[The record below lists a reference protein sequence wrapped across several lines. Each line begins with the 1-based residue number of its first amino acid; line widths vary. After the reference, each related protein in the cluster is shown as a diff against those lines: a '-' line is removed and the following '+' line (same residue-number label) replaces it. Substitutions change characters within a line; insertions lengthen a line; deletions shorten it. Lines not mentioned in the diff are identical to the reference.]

1 MTMKLVGLCVAV
13 LLAVTF
19 STNARAQTNEP
30 ADQAQD
36 QMQEQTAPGA
46 GDDQQDGMANEDAT
60 GEPIDPASP
69 EADGMGEPADG
80 MTGDTQT
87 GEAAAPEDAGPA
99 DMISDSSE
107 RSLSRADVEM
117 LDCDELW
124 IARNEIFDRNGYCF
138 RSARGQD
145 YFDNSDC
152 TSDSQ
157 DILSSLEW
165 ENVRLIQSVERDK
178 QCN

>member
-1 MTMKLVGLCVAV
+1 MKHIV
-13 LLAVTF
+13 LSTALMLAAMV
-19 STNARAQTNEP
+19 SGNAWAQTDEP
-30 ADQAQD
+30 AGIA
-36 QMQEQTAPGA
+36 QEQVAPDQEMQNGMMNEQAA
-46 GDDQQDGMANEDAT
+46 GEAM
-60 GEPIDPASP
+60 DPASP
-69 EADGMGEPADG
+69 EADAIRDPMEGSPETDMGEA
-80 MTGDTQT
+80 
-87 GEAAAPEDAGPA
+87 GEPEETGPA

-107 RSLSRADVEM
+107 RALSRADVDM
-117 LDCDELW
+117 LDCEELW

-165 ENVRLIQSVERDK
+165 ENVRLVQSIEREK

>member
-1 MTMKLVGLCVAV
+1 MKHIGLSAA
-13 LLAVTF
+13 LMLAVMV
-19 STNARAQTNEP
+19 SGNALAQTDEP
-30 ADQAQD
+30 AGSA
-36 QMQEQTAPGA
+36 QEQVTPDQDMQNGMMNDEAA
-46 GDDQQDGMANEDAT
+46 GEAM
-60 GEPIDPASP
+60 DPASP
-69 EADGMGEPADG
+69 EADAAGDPMEGSPETDMGEA
-80 MTGDTQT
+80 
-87 GEAAAPEDAGPA
+87 GEPEETGPA

-107 RSLSRADVEM
+107 RALSRADVEM
-117 LDCDELW
+117 LDCEELW

-145 YFDNSDC
+145 YFDNTDC

-165 ENVRLIQSVERDK
+165 ENVRLIQSVEREK

>member
-1 MTMKLVGLCVAV
+1 MTLKAACAAV
-13 LLAVTF
+13 ILAAAF
-19 STNARAQTNEP
+19 STNAWAQDNEP
-30 ADQAQD
+30 SAQP
-36 QMQEQTAPGA
+36 QQEQTVPDPDAQA
-46 GDDQQDGMANEDAT
+46 QQDGMADQDAP
-60 GEPIDPASP
+60 GEAMDPASP
-69 EADGMGEPADG
+69 EADAMGEPMDG
-80 MTGDTQT
+80 MPETDT
-87 GEAAAPEDAGPA
+87 GEAAEPEDTGPA

-107 RSLSRADVEM
+107 RNLSRADVEM

-138 RSARGQD
+138 RSARGED

-165 ENVRLIQSVERDK
+165 ENVRLIQSVEREK

>member
-1 MTMKLVGLCVAV
+1 MTRTRIGLCAAV
-13 LLAVTF
+13 LLAVAIPA
-19 STNARAQTNEP
+19 SSWAQDTEPSEP
-30 ADQAQD
+30 A
-36 QMQEQTAPGA
+36 QEEMVPDPDGQE
-46 GDDQQDGMANEDAT
+46 QDGMMN
-60 GEPIDPASP
+60 GEPEDEAIDPASP
-69 EADGMGEPADG
+69 EAESMGEP
-80 MTGDTQT
+80 M
-87 GEAAAPEDAGPA
+87 EEAPETDMGETQAPEETGPQ

-107 RSLSRADVEM
+107 RPLARADVEA
-117 LDCDELW
+117 LTCDELW

-138 RSARGQD
+138 RSERGQD

-165 ENVRLIQSVERDK
+165 ENVRLIQSVESEK